1 MATPTRAERK
11 SAGGLT
17 TEQLVGA
24 YRTMLLSRRLDD
36 KEIQLKRQNKIF
48 FQISGAGHEAIMTA
62 AGFVLRPGYDW
73 FYLYYRDRALC
84 LQLGETPTE
93 MLLSAV
99 GAASDP
105 NSGGRQMPSHW
116 GKKELNI
123 VSVSSPTGTQFLQA
137 VGSAEATLRAKLLG
151 VTEGFEKDEVVL
163 CTTGDGTT
171 SEGEFWES
179 LNTACNLKLPIVY
192 IVEDNGYAISVPVEV
207 NTPGGSISK
216 LLTGFPGLNI
226 LQVDGT
232 DLVASYDAMRKAV
245 DYARKRK
252 GPALV
257 HARVIRPY
265 SHSLSD
271 DEVLYRTAEER
282 KADAEIDPI
291 NTYPKWLV
299 AEGHATEEEIRRIQ
313 DEVDA
318 EVQAATDAALAA
330 PQPGPETVYVNVYS
344 PDVDP
349 TSEQFDTEDDPQF
362 SGNETT
368 MVDLLNACMKDEMR
382 RDGRILVF
390 GEDVAD
396 ISREENIEKVKGK
409 GGVFKVTW
417 GLQKEFGSSRV
428 YNSPLAEANIVGRG
442 IGLALRGFKPIV
454 EIQFFDYIWPAYMQ
468 IRNELSTMRW
478 RSNGMFSAPVVIRV
492 TYGGYIRGA
501 IYHSQTGASLFT
513 HCPGLRVVCPATAL
527 DANGLL
533 RTAIRSDDPVMF
545 LEHKHLY
552 RQTYNKAAY
561 PGPNFMI
568 PFGKAKVVRQ
578 GTDAT
583 IVTYG
588 ATVQRAF
595 AAANQLAEQG
605 ISAEVIDL
613 RSLSPWDQER
623 VYDSVKRT
631 NRAMVLYEDSL
642 SWGYG
647 AEIAAR
653 ISDECFAWLDAP
665 VKRVASADTYVG
677 YAPQLEDA
685 ILPQVDD
692 IKRAVEELVKF

>member
-62 AGFVLRPGYDW
+62 AGLVLRPGYDW

-271 DEVLYRTAEER
+271 DEVLYRPAEER
-282 KADAEIDPI
+282 KADANIDPI
-291 NTYPKWLV
+291 NTFPKWLV

-313 DEVDA
+313 EEVDA
-318 EVQAATDAALAA
+318 DVLTATDAALAA

-344 PDVDP
+344 PEVDP

-396 ISREENIEKVKGK
+396 VSREENIEKVKGK

-428 YNSPLAEANIVGRG
+428 YNSPLAEANILGRG

-478 RSNGMFSAPVVIRV
+478 RSNGMFSAPVVVRV

-568 PFGKAKVVRQ
+568 PFGKAKVVRE
-578 GTDAT
+578 GTDVT

-631 NRAMVLYEDSL
+631 SRAIVLYEDSL

-653 ISDECFAWLDAP
+653 IADDCFAWLDAP